1 MQKKTHIKKG
11 DMVKVLA
18 GEDRS
23 KEGRVLDVDRDRM
36 VAFVEGLNIN
46 KKHSKPT
53 TANPQGGIV
62 EKEFQTEYV
71 SDRTN
76 TFGDA
81 LIGMTLG
88 CAKCHDHKYDPI
100 SQKNYYEIFSFFN
113 NVREAGQISWDNA
126 MPTPTL
132 MLPT

>member
-23 KEGRVLDVDRDRM
+23 KEGRVLDVNRDRR
-36 VAFVEGLNIN
+36 VAIVEGLNIN

-62 EKEFQTEYV
+62 EKE
-71 SDRTN
+71 
-76 TFGDA
+76 G
-81 LIGMTLG
+81 
-88 CAKCHDHKYDPI
+88 PI
-100 SQKNYYEIFSFFN
+100 H
-113 NVREAGQISWDNA
+113 ISN
-126 MPTPTL
+126 L
-132 MLPT
+132 MLIDAKTGLPGRVGRQVNKDGKLERIIKTKKKTTAKS

>member
-23 KEGRVLDVDRDRM
+23 KQGRVLEVDRDRNR
-36 VAFVEGLNIN
+36 AIVEGLNIN

-62 EKEFQTEYV
+62 DK
-71 SDRTN
+71 
-76 TFGDA
+76 GDH
-81 LIGMTLG
+81 T
-88 CAKCHDHKYDPI
+88 HI
-100 SQKNYYEIFSFFN
+100 SN
-113 NVREAGQISWDNA
+113 
-126 MPTPTL
+126 L
-132 MLPT
+132 MLIDAKTGEPGRVGRKADKEGKLERFVKTKTAAK

>member
-23 KEGRVLDVDRDRM
+23 KEGRVLDVNRDRR
-36 VAFVEGLNIN
+36 VAIVEGLNIN

-62 EKEFQTEYV
+62 EKE
-71 SDRTN
+71 
-76 TFGDA
+76 G
-81 LIGMTLG
+81 
-88 CAKCHDHKYDPI
+88 PI
-100 SQKNYYEIFSFFN
+100 H
-113 NVREAGQISWDNA
+113 ISN
-126 MPTPTL
+126 L
-132 MLPT
+132 MLIDAKTGIPGRVGRQVNKDGKLERIIKTKKKTTAKS

>member
-23 KEGRVLDVDRDRM
+23 KQGRVLEVDRDRSR
-36 VAFVEGLNIN
+36 AIVEGLNIN

-62 EKEFQTEYV
+62 DKE
-71 SDRTN
+71 
-76 TFGDA
+76 G
-81 LIGMTLG
+81 
-88 CAKCHDHKYDPI
+88 PI
-100 SQKNYYEIFSFFN
+100 H
-113 NVREAGQISWDNA
+113 ISN
-126 MPTPTL
+126 L
-132 MLPT
+132 MLIDAKSGEPGRVGRKADKEGKLERFVKTKTAAK

>member
-23 KEGRVLDVDRDRM
+23 KQGRVLEVDRDRM

-62 EKEFQTEYV
+62 EKE
-71 SDRTN
+71 
-76 TFGDA
+76 G
-81 LIGMTLG
+81 
-88 CAKCHDHKYDPI
+88 PI
-100 SQKNYYEIFSFFN
+100 H
-113 NVREAGQISWDNA
+113 ISN
-126 MPTPTL
+126 L
-132 MLPT
+132 MLIDAKTGAPGRVGRKADKEGNLERYVKTKKTAAK